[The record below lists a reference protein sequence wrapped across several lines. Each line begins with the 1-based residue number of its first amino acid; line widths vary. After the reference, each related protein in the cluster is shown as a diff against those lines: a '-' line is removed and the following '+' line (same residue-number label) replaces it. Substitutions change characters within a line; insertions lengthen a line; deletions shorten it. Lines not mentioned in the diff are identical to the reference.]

1 MPQWQAPRPFVYT
14 PLHGV
19 GGLVLP
25 SLCHSLGIRD
35 YTIVS
40 AQEKPDPEFPTVKF
54 PNPEEAGALDLAVQS
69 AEAEGKSL
77 IIANDPDADRFAV
90 AEKTK

>member
-1 MPQWQAPRPFVYT
+1 MRQWQTPRPFVYT

-25 SLCHSLGIRD
+25 GLCQYLGIRD
-35 YTIVS
+35 YTIVP
-40 AQEKPDPEFPTVKF
+40 AQEEPDPEFPSVKF
-54 PNPEEAGALDLAVQS
+54 PNPEEAGALDLAIQTAV
-69 AEAEGKSL
+69 AEGRTL

-90 AEKTK
+90 AEKNK